1 MLKKETD
8 RKRQNPNN
16 PNNST
21 LIQCLYELLQQETI
35 DDELREQIKNL
46 KATLDKKP
54 DIVRKA
60 DEAVNYKA
68 YADNTLSFYKVG
80 RYEQSAGL
88 RKLITSEQY
97 YVLSALAKIMSQ
109 DNLVRLSI
117 NDLMIITGMGE
128 RTIQRHLQSLTKCGC
143 IAIHTPAQPKR
154 GIPRTYM
161 VNPLIFDC
169 GKSSPAKDRKFWS
182 LSNCERK
189 EFVNTLTITDY
200 CNGVATIPATHE
212 KIGTLEY
219 INPNKKSDCVTG
231 K

>member
-21 LIQCLYELLQQETI
+21 LIQGLFELLQQETI

-54 DIVRKA
+54 DIVKNV
-60 DEAVNYKA
+60 DTAVNHKA
-68 YADNTLSFYKVG
+68 YADSTLSFYKVG

-88 RKLITSEQY
+88 QKIVTAEQY
-97 YVLSALAKIMSQ
+97 YVLSALARLMSQ
-109 DNLVRLSI
+109 DNLVRLSTD
-117 NDLMIITGMGE
+117 DLIIVTGMKK
-128 RTIQRHLQSLTKCGC
+128 RMIQEHLRKLVKCGC
-143 IAIHTPAQPKR
+143 LAIHTPAQPKR

-169 GKSSPAKDRKFWS
+169 GKSSPAKDKKFWS
-182 LSNCERK
+182 LSSCERK
-189 EFVNTLTITDY
+189 DFVNTLTITDY
-200 CNGVATIPATHE
+200 CNGVATIPTTHE

-219 INPNKKSDCVTG
+219 INSNKKSDCVTG